1 MSAMRKGP
9 GSRHT
14 MVLHLEPKRAATTV
28 GCVVMM
34 LIAIGVVVAALNFP
48 EIWPRPNPPEISDQ
62 TLSIIEAIAGFVA
75 LLFLWGAIHNG
86 RRWRTARAIRRL
98 SDNPK
103 LSSFMPQA
111 QLPEPVVLATTI
123 PQLDITLDRARKYG
137 KHQEALRPITSAT
150 NIIGYPPPNILYLRL
165 FDNQPRMRTFIEG
178 AWREFGYVYM
188 LRSATSVTPRELRA
202 AKGHHDF
209 GSMFV
214 DSDEELWA
222 FCESC
227 GHGPSPKG
235 RRKFDNI
242 APTKIR
248 VKDKFGSY
256 PARALLC
263 HGSFWQSAVTRLL
276 AKMDLVALDLS
287 GFTESNAG
295 TRFEIQRVV
304 NTFPIERVVFL
315 ADANTNER
323 FIAEQLRSIWSQ
335 MAAGSPNATPGTR
348 TAVIAVTDFFV
359 KPMSDD
365 GPLDQTNIQLRSRRS
380 QTRQVALNAQ
390 KRILALHPNDAS
402 ATAVG

>member
-1 MSAMRKGP
+1 MGKGP

-28 GCVVMM
+28 GCIVMM
-34 LIAIGVVVAALNFP
+34 LIAIAVIVGALNFP
-48 EIWPRPNPPEISDQ
+48 EIWPRPNPPDISED
-62 TLSIIEAIAGFVA
+62 TLSIIEAAAGVVA

-86 RRWRTARAIRRL
+86 RRWRTGRAIKRYS
-98 SDNPK
+98 SDPK
-103 LSSFMPQA
+103 LTSYLPQD
-111 QLPEPVVLATTI
+111 QLPEPVLLATTI
-123 PQLDITLDRARKYG
+123 PQLDITLDRARKYAR
-137 KHQEALRPITSAT
+137 HQEALRPITPAT
-150 NIIGYPPPNILYLRL
+150 NIVGYPPLNILYLRL

-188 LRSATSVTPRELRA
+188 LRSATSVTPRELRS
-202 AKGHHDF
+202 AKGRRDF
-209 GSMFV
+209 GAMFV

-227 GHGPSPKG
+227 GHRPTPKG
-235 RRKFDNI
+235 RNKFDNI

-248 VKDKFGSY
+248 VKDKYGSY

-263 HGSFWQSAVTRLL
+263 HGSFWQTAVTQLL

-287 GFTESNAG
+287 GFTEANAG

-315 ADANTNER
+315 ADANTNEK
-323 FIAEQLRSIWSQ
+323 FIAAQLRAIWSQ

-365 GPLDQTNIQLRSRRS
+365 GPLDRSNIQLRSRRS
-380 QTRQVALNAQ
+380 QTRQVVLNAQ

-402 ATAVG
+402 ATAIG